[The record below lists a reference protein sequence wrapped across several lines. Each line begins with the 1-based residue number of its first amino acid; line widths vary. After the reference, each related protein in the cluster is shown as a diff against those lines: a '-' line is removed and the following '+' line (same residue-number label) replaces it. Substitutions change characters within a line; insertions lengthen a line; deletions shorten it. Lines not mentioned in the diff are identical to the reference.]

1 MPASAGFFSCAA
13 GARRSRRV
21 ASPGPCRV
29 GGVPTRAATPHR
41 ALGSPRAVPYNA
53 HKNAAK
59 SIASGLAESR
69 TSPIRQRPGG

>member
-1 MPASAGFFSCAA
+1 MG
-13 GARRSRRV
+13 SRR
-21 ASPGPCRV
+21 ASIASRRTARSVRV
-29 GGVPTRAATPHR
+29 GGVPSRVATPHR